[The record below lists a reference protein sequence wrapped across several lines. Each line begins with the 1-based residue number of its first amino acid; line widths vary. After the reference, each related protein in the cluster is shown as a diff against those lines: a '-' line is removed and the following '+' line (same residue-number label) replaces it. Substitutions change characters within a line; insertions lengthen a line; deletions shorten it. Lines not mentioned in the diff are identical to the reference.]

1 MRRYETFVIIDPDL
15 SQDIRDQVVERVEE
29 LIAQMDGFLVLTDD
43 WGERKLAY
51 EIKKRARGYYVRF
64 DYCGLSPLVNEIE
77 RFFRIDDRA
86 LKYMT
91 VLLDKDAD
99 LEKVKEEKA
108 AAEAAAQSKTDMEEA
123 PAETHTAPVKAAD
136 TAPVKAA
143 DTAPVKA
150 ADTAPVEAVDTAPVK
165 AVDTAPVEAVDTAP
179 VEAVDTAPAEAVDTA
194 PVKAV
199 RRSGGHCP
207 CKSGGYCPCK
217 SGGYCPCR
225 SGGYCPCKRI
235 RSKPGRDD
243 RRKKRKSTL
252 FR

>member
-29 LIAQMDGFLVLTDD
+29 LISQMDGFLVLTDD

-99 LEKVKEEKA
+99 LEKIKEEKA
-108 AAEAAAQSKTDMEEA
+108 AKEAAKEAAKMAAAESKTDVEEA
-123 PAETHTAPVKAAD
+123 PEETQKEVETAPVK
-136 TAPVKAA
+136 VE
-143 DTAPVKA
+143 
-150 ADTAPVEAVDTAPVK
+150 TAPVEVE
-165 AVDTAPVEAVDTAP
+165 TAPVEVETAP
-179 VEAVDTAPAEAVDTA
+179 VEVETA
-194 PVKAV
+194 PVEVETAPVEVETAPVEESEVNREETKKEDVPSSDEADSAV
-199 RRSGGHCP
+199 ETTP
-207 CKSGGYCPCK
+207 LKNPEEA
-217 SGGYCPCR
+217 
-225 SGGYCPCKRI
+225 
-235 RSKPGRDD
+235 
-243 RRKKRKSTL
+243 
-252 FR
+252 

>member
-108 AAEAAAQSKTDMEEA
+108 AAEAAGRSGKQSRYGRGSGGNPKRGGYG
-123 PAETHTAPVKAAD
+123 PRK
-136 TAPVKAA
+136 
-143 DTAPVKA
+143 
-150 ADTAPVEAVDTAPVK
+150 
-165 AVDTAPVEAVDTAP
+165 
-179 VEAVDTAPAEAVDTA
+179 
-194 PVKAV
+194 
-199 RRSGGHCP
+199 RGGHCP
-207 CKSGGYCPCK
+207 CKRWRLP
-217 SGGYCPCR
+217 
-225 SGGYCPCKRI
+225 
-235 RSKPGRDD
+235 
-243 RRKKRKSTL
+243 L
-252 FR
+252 

>member
-91 VLLDKDAD
+91 VLLDKD
-99 LEKVKEEKA
+99 
-108 AAEAAAQSKTDMEEA
+108 
-123 PAETHTAPVKAAD
+123 
-136 TAPVKAA
+136 
-143 DTAPVKA
+143 
-150 ADTAPVEAVDTAPVK
+150 
-165 AVDTAPVEAVDTAP
+165 
-179 VEAVDTAPAEAVDTA
+179 
-194 PVKAV
+194 
-199 RRSGGHCP
+199 RRGSGGNTKRGGHCP
-207 CKSGGYCPCK
+207 CKRGGHCPRK
-217 SGGYCPCR
+217 RGGYCPCR
-225 SGGYCPCKRI
+225 RGGHCPRKRGGYCPCRRI
-235 RSKPGRDD
+235 RSQPGRDES
-243 RRKKRKSTL
+243 RTSALSR
-252 FR
+252 